1 MNTFN
6 IEGMLDVF
14 WFGFFF
20 FEGGGHITC
29 CTLLVS
35 KDNIPGKQNNDPL
48 TSAATMKMA
57 QTDYC

>member
-1 MNTFN
+1 MF
-6 IEGMLDVF
+6 
-14 WFGFFF
+14 FGLVFF
-20 FEGGGHITC
+20 FEGGGGHITC

-57 QTDYC
+57 QIDYC

>member
-1 MNTFN
+1 MDTFN

-14 WFGFFF
+14 GVFFF
-20 FEGGGHITC
+20 RGGGHNNC

-48 TSAATMKMA
+48 TSAATMKTA
-57 QTDYC
+57 QIDYC